1 MYDVIFDI
9 IVTSLLAH
17 DLKRY
22 INPLGLFSGS
32 EGSNLLT
39 KHITIF
45 LHMYFVYFIL
55 FFCYLFHLI

>member
-45 LHMYFVYFIL
+45 SSHVFCLFYFVLLLFISL
-55 FFCYLFHLI
+55 